1 MNIQN
6 DLKVFQI
13 ASKVLTP
20 LKIKTKIFRG
30 FLVFDYPL
38 WRKTKTRKQRKSTE
52 SLRNKKKNIVNS
64 YHTRQLL
71 KKDRICYFSTIFA
84 VQ

>member
-20 LKIKTKIFRG
+20 LKIKTKIFCG

-38 WRKTKTRKQRKSTE
+38 WRKTKTRKRQKSTE
-52 SLRNKKKNIVNS
+52 SLLNKKKTLLTVIIS
-64 YHTRQLL
+64 RQLL
-71 KKDRICYFSTIFA
+71 KKNEFVILNTIFA

>member
-13 ASKVLTP
+13 ASNVLTP
-20 LKIKTKIFRG
+20 LKIKTNIFRG

-38 WRKTKTRKQRKSTE
+38 WRKMKTQKRRKLTE
-52 SLRNKKKNIVNS
+52 SLLNKKKTLLTVII
-64 YHTRQLL
+64 TRQLL
-71 KKDRICYFSTIFA
+71 KNNEFVILSTIFA